1 MKILCNTHSQ
11 KYLPILIE
19 DTSDMDKV
27 IDTFE
32 EWIKNFENEKLLELD
47 DWLIEGQYSVSEE
60 FEGFISIVIYRE
72 DEHTRYVSS
81 YDFELKDLSIIE
93 TKVSELL
100 NERAVFVADMTKD
113 EFYFKVPATFDAKPL
128 YIEKKWKETQ
138 CRNLIFNGNDIGML
152 LSDKNVQSIRLID
165 DIKAFDLLE
174 KDADDEKLDNVTSGG
189 PELSYFG
196 PDYIGT
202 IDYGLYAGQMDY
214 DQVTGV
220 VVWYYDGTEI
230 FINKNFKKEITMYK

>member
-47 DWLIEGQYSVSEE
+47 EWLIEGQYSVSEE
-60 FEGFISIVIYRE
+60 FEGMISIVIYRE

-81 YDFELKDLSIIE
+81 YDFALRDLSIIE
-93 TKVSELL
+93 TQ
-100 NERAVFVADMTKD
+100 D
-113 EFYFKVPATFDAKPL
+113 E
-128 YIEKKWKETQ
+128 EETQ
-138 CRNLIFNGNDIGML
+138 CRTLIFNGNDIGML

-174 KDADDEKLDNVTSGG
+174 KDADYEKLDNVTSGSS
-189 PELSYFG
+189 ELLYFG
-196 PDYIGT
+196 LDHIGT
-202 IDYGLYAGQMDY
+202 TDFGLYSGTMDY
-214 DQVTGV
+214 DKVTAV
-220 VVWYYDGTEI
+220 KVCYYDDTEI
-230 FINKNFKKEITMYK
+230 FINKNFKKEIIEI